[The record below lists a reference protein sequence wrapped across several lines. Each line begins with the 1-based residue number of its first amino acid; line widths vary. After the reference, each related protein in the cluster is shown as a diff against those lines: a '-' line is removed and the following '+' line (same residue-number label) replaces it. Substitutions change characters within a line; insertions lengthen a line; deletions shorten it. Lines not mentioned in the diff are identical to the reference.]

1 MAEKSLTAEI
11 LGDAAALRL
20 RVVNGQL
27 RTSGVTDASVLAA
40 FLAVPRERFS
50 APTSLPL
57 AYLDRDVPAAG
68 ALQRKLLAP
77 RTLARLLAAA
87 APKPGERALD
97 VGGGSGYS
105 AALLAELGCDVV
117 MLESDAAAAAAARAA
132 LAGAPAIAVVEGDLA
147 TGGPAGPFDVILIN
161 GAYQARPKNLIAR
174 LADGGRLVALDA
186 GSGAQCGVL
195 IERSGSNISERALFD
210 ATADVLPGF
219 AAAPSFVF

>member
-27 RTSGVTDASVLAA
+27 RTSGVTDASVLEA